1 LRRFRKLD
9 MGAHLEP
16 RPVQNKLP
24 VRKKSIRSGV
34 AKRFSKVAILLCDV
48 DGVLT
53 DTGVFMGG
61 ESEIKRFNIQ
71 DGLGLRLLQMSGI
84 KVGWVSN
91 RPSYAT
97 TLRAVELKIDYL
109 YQKDGSKVEAIEAI
123 LAKTGFSWAQVCY
136 MGDDIVD
143 LGPLR
148 RAGCGVAVAN
158 AGVEAKAVAHYI
170 TDLEGGH
177 GAVREVVE
185 LILKAQS
192 KWDAIVARM
201 AQ

>member
-1 LRRFRKLD
+1 
-9 MGAHLEP
+9 MGAHFQP
-16 RPVQNKLP
+16 RPIRNKLA
-24 VRKKSIRSGV
+24 VRQKSIRSSV
-34 AKRFSKVAILLCDV
+34 AKRFAKVKVLLCDV

-53 DTGVFMGG
+53 DTGIFMGG
-61 ESEIKRFNIQ
+61 DSEIKRFNIQ
-71 DGLGLRLLQMSGI
+71 DGLGLRLLQQAGV

-109 YQKDGSKVEAIEAI
+109 YQKDGNKVEAIESI
-123 LAKTGFSWAQVCY
+123 LAKTGFTWSQVCY

-143 LGPLR
+143 LGPLG
-148 RAGCGVAVAN
+148 RAGCAVAVAN
-158 AGVEAKAVAHYI
+158 AGIEAKAAAHYI
-170 TDLEGGH
+170 TNLEGGY

-185 LILKAQS
+185 LILKAQG
-192 KWDAIVARM
+192 KWDAIIARM

>member
-1 LRRFRKLD
+1 
-9 MGAHLEP
+9 
-16 RPVQNKLP
+16 
-24 VRKKSIRSGV
+24 
-34 AKRFSKVAILLCDV
+34 
-48 DGVLT
+48 
-53 DTGVFMGG
+53 MGG

-71 DGLGLRLLQMSGI
+71 DGLGLRLLQHAGV

-97 TLRAVELKIDYL
+97 TLRAAELKIDYL

-123 LAKTGFSWAQVCY
+123 LAKAGFTWSQVCY

-143 LGPLR
+143 LGPLS
-148 RAGCGVAVAN
+148 RAGCAVAVAN
-158 AGVEAKAVAHYI
+158 AGIEARAAAHYV
-170 TDLEGGH
+170 TNLEGGH

-192 KWDAIVARM
+192 KWDAIIARM